1 MPRINL
7 TVTEKTASRL
17 QELAGGQRLMGRYV
31 DVLVA
36 DRYEAEKGDTL
47 ESRLRK
53 EIEHLARSTDFY
65 LGQLKD
71 RVTHIEDHL
80 GGVKRD

>member
-7 TVTEKTASRL
+7 TVTEESASRL

-36 DRYEAEKGDTL
+36 DRYETEKGTTL
-47 ESRLRK
+47 ESRLK
-53 EIEHLARSTDFY
+53 EDIDHLARSMDFY

-71 RVTHIEDHL
+71 RVQHIEDHL
-80 GGVKRD
+80 GGVKRG